1 MSDMIKY
8 AILGAGPVVSEFYIP
23 AFKHI
28 SNSKVLAIID
38 PIDSSLKKN
47 VAIGFIGKC
56 IPLKFENCWFE
67 LEKIDNGPV
76 DGLIIAL
83 PNSFHEAASLEALK
97 RGYHV
102 LIEKPVALTAE
113 GCLRIQQKAD
123 EMGLIAMAGMVRRY
137 LPGFMAMKECL
148 QQNLIGPIESIEIE
162 DGDYYPWLSDSG
174 FFFRPESGG
183 ILADMGVHY
192 LDMVYLLM
200 GECVPIAYTDD
211 FNGGVEAN
219 CSIEFKCKEVH
230 CKLNLSRDRKLGNY
244 FTINGKNGKLSIYKD
259 DQNSCFFF
267 LKDSNLI
274 HEIKNVKP
282 FYDGSL
288 PNNFISSFCQEIHD
302 FGQAIQGYREPILSA
317 GGAANVIG
325 LVEWAYATRIK
336 PLKTFATG
344 SPKSDLNDL
353 SIFLPGKLLITG
365 GSGFIGSR
373 LIQHLYNTEHREIT
387 APVRSYKRV
396 VELARF
402 GVSMPRVNL
411 LNSFEIAKEMAG
423 TRWVVHLAY
432 GNEGP
437 NSGKFTFDSTKIIV
451 EEAIK
456 AGVEAV
462 VVLSTAW
469 VYGVTDNCET
479 LSEDSPYRPFGKT
492 DYARAKAKMQKWLL
506 NIAKNSNKTRIVVL
520 NPTCVWGIQGKTY
533 TRLPY
538 QMAKNKKFCWI
549 NYGEGLAN
557 IVKIES
563 LIEAIIL
570 GLKNKDAH
578 GHNFI
583 INEDVITWKKFL
595 EPLLGAFSN
604 DIPSVT
610 LDDLNYLNQNNY
622 TSFSELFSLTV
633 SNREFRN
640 ALGNLPYIG
649 RLAKQIGK
657 IIKQKTSY
665 LGPQSAV
672 KIDAKKT
679 EYEPPKWLYEL
690 FGPFKTRFSA
700 NKARDIL
707 GWVPKKTTCEYEKL
721 VAEWV
726 FSVEKY

>member
-1 MSDMIKY
+1 MLKY

-28 SNSKVLAIID
+28 LNSKVLAIID
-38 PIDSSLKKN
+38 PIDFTLKKN
-47 VAIGFIGKC
+47 VDIGFLGKC
-56 IPLKFENCWFE
+56 IPLKFEDCWFE
-67 LEKIDNGPV
+67 LEKSDNGPV

-83 PNSFHEAASLEALK
+83 PNSFHESASLEALK

-102 LIEKPVALTAE
+102 LIEKPVALTAK
-113 GCLRIQQKAD
+113 GCLKIQQKAD
-123 EMGLIAMAGMVRRY
+123 EMGLVAMAGMVRRY
-137 LPGFMAMKECL
+137 LPGLMAMKECL
-148 QQNLIGPIESIEIE
+148 QQKLIGPIESIEIE
-162 DGDYYPWLSDSG
+162 DGEYYPWLSDSG

-192 LDMVYLLM
+192 LDMVYLLF
-200 GECVPIAYTDD
+200 GECIPISYKDD

-219 CSIEFKCKEVH
+219 CLIEFKSNEVY
-230 CKLNLSRDRKLGNY
+230 CKLKLSRDRKLGNY
-244 FTINGKNGKLSIYKD
+244 FTINGKNGKLSLYKN
-259 DQNSCFFF
+259 DQNSCFYCP
-267 LKDSNLI
+267 KESNLV

-282 FYDGSL
+282 FYNSEL

-302 FGQAIQGYREPILSA
+302 FGLAIQGNKQSILSA

-325 LVEWAYATRIK
+325 LVEWAYARRLKPSKIFNASSQKLDIK
-336 PLKTFATG
+336 D
-344 SPKSDLNDL
+344 S
-353 SIFLPGKLLITG
+353 SIFLPGKILITG

-373 LIQHLYNTEHREIT
+373 LIQHLYNTEHYEIT

-411 LNSFEIAKEMAG
+411 LNAFEIAKEMAG

-469 VYGVTDNCET
+469 VYGVSGNCET
-479 LSEDSPYRPFGKT
+479 LSENSPYRPFGQT
-492 DYARAKAKMQKWLL
+492 DYARSKVKMQKWLL
-506 NIAKNSNKTRIVVL
+506 EIAKNSNKTRIIVL

-538 QMAKNKKFCWI
+538 QMAKNRMFCWI
-549 NYGEGLAN
+549 DYGEGLAN

-563 LIEAIIL
+563 LIDAIIL
-570 GLKNKDAH
+570 GLTNKYAH

-583 INEDVITWKKFL
+583 INEEIITWKKFI
-595 EPLLGAFSN
+595 EPLLGHFSN
-604 DIPSVT
+604 DIPSYT
-610 LDDLNYLNQNNY
+610 LEGIKYLNQNKY
-622 TSFSELFSLTV
+622 TSFFELVTMMF

-640 ALGNLPYIG
+640 AFGNLPYIG
-649 RLAKQIGK
+649 ILAKQIGK
-657 IIKQKTSY
+657 ILNRKMGYI
-665 LGPQSAV
+665 GPISAINKV
-672 KIDAKKT
+672 ARRP
-679 EYEPPKWLYEL
+679 EYQPPMWLYEI
-690 FGPFKTRFSA
+690 FGPFQTRFSA
-700 NKARDIL
+700 DKARNIL
-707 GWVPKKTTCEYEKL
+707 GWVPKTTTREYEKS
-721 VAEWV
+721 VADWV
-726 FSVEKY
+726 FSVEEY